1 MNWKN
6 GILALGLGAAMLPA
20 PMALAADH
28 LDGAAVKTDAATDIN
43 DVYAWMSSD
52 GAKVYLAMTVFP
64 QATMTSKFSN
74 AAYYVFHTASRADFL
89 NQTVVPKDIVCG
101 FDDAQ
106 MISCWVGDNTNFVY
120 GNANV
125 TTGLTGAGG
134 KVKVYAGVRKDHF
147 FFNLAGF
154 NNARQTIKTRNMT
167 TAITLGANGCPN
179 NINNTETALI
189 VNQLRTSMATGTGTP
204 ANFFA
209 NLNTLAI
216 VLEVDKALLTGG
228 GPVLSV
234 WGATVKKN

>member
-6 GILALGLGAAMLPA
+6 GILALGLGAALLPA
-20 PMALAADH
+20 QAALAADH

-52 GAKVYLAMTVFP
+52 GSKVYLAMTVFP
-64 QATMTSKFSN
+64 QATTTAKFSN
-74 AAYYVFHTASRADFL
+74 AAYYVFHTSSRADFL
-89 NQTVVPKDIVCG
+89 NQTMVAKDIICS
-101 FDDAQ
+101 FDAAQ

-134 KVKVYAGVRKDHF
+134 KVKIYAGLRKDHF
-147 FFNLAGF
+147 FFNLDGF
-154 NNARQTIKTRNMT
+154 NNARATIKARNTT
-167 TAITLGANGCPN
+167 TAITVGTNGCPS
-179 NINNTETALI
+179 NINTTETALI
-189 VNQLRTSMATGTGTP
+189 VNQLKTSMTTGTGTP
-204 ANFFA
+204 TNFFA

-216 VLEVDKALLTGG
+216 VLEVDKTLLNGG
-228 GPVLSV
+228 GPIMSV